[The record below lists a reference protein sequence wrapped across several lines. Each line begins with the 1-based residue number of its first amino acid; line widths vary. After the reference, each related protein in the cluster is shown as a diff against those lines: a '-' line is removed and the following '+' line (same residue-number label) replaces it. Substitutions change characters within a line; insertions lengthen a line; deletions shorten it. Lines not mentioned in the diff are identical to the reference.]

1 MPPGI
6 GASAA
11 LGFAFESVLGT
22 YVPPT
27 VWIPI
32 LEESLVYTEDKY
44 YSPQLRQQ
52 VMHSDVLPSYYH
64 VEGDIRLEVD
74 CNYLPY
80 LMYCS
85 RHTIT
90 KSGAGPF
97 TYKFTPNTSGA
108 SQTAASGATQ
118 RTASLTMLRNGA
130 FFGYTG
136 CTMGG
141 YEFTV
146 DTDEGVLMATMN
158 VMGNGEEDGSGTPS
172 WIAPALFGAD
182 CHRVSVDTSGA
193 TPAFATPS
201 SDFNGFT
208 FRANHNPEPQ
218 NRLIPQ
224 RKAVFTKFGMTDFS
238 VESELDFIDKV
249 EYNNFKAAAV
259 KAFQFESRRPGS
271 AVSFAAATEAVRITT
286 RRAAYDRYDI
296 SVDDIASIIIA
307 GFEGHGL
314 AITGADAY
322 DIEVKSAVNIT

>member
-52 VMHSDVLPSYYH
+52 VTDSDVLPSYYH
-64 VEGDIRLEVD
+64 VEGDVRFEVD
-74 CNYLPY
+74 VNYLPY
-80 LMYCS
+80 FLFCS

-90 KSGAGPF
+90 STGGVY
-97 TYKFTPNTSGA
+97 TFTPNTSGA
-108 SQTAASGATQ
+108 STTAATGLTQ

-141 YEFTV
+141 YEFSV

-158 VMGNGEEDGSGTPS
+158 VMGNGEEDGSGTPA

-182 CHRVSVDTSGA
+182 CHRVSVDTAGV
-193 TPAFATPS
+193 TPTFATPS
-201 SDFNGFT
+201 QDFNGFT

-224 RKAVFTKFGMTDFS
+224 RKAVFTKFGKTDFS
-238 VESELDFIDKV
+238 VESELDFIDKT

-259 KAFQFESRRPGS
+259 KAFQFESRRPGN
-271 AVSFAAATEAVRITT
+271 AASFAAATQAVRITT
-286 RRAAYDRYDI
+286 NRAAYDRYDI
-296 SVDDIASIIIA
+296 SVDDIASIIIG

-314 AITGADAY
+314 NITGGDAY
-322 DIEVKSAVNIT
+322 RIEVKSPVTIT

>member
-1 MPPGI
+1 MPAGI

-44 YSPQLRQQ
+44 YSQQLRQQ
-52 VMHSDVLPSYYH
+52 VTDSDVLPSYYH
-64 VEGDIRLEVD
+64 VEGDIRFEVD
-74 CNYLPY
+74 VNYLPY
-80 LMYCS
+80 FLFCS
-85 RHTIT
+85 RHTP
-90 KSGAGPF
+90 SFAAGVYSF
-97 TYKFTPNTSGA
+97 VPNTAGA
-108 SQTAASGATQ
+108 NSTAATGMVQ
-118 RTASLTMLRNGA
+118 RTCSLTMLRNGVY
-130 FFGYTG
+130 FGYTG

-158 VMGNGEEDGSGTPS
+158 VMGNGEEDGSGTTS
-172 WIAPALFGAD
+172 WIAPSLFGAD
-182 CHRVSVDTSGA
+182 AHRVSVDTAGVSP
-193 TPAFATPS
+193 TFAVPS
-201 SDFNGFT
+201 NDFNGFT

-224 RKAVFTKFGMTDFS
+224 RKAVFTKFGKTDFS
-238 VESELDFIDKV
+238 VESELDFISKT

-259 KAFQFESRRPGS
+259 KAFQFESRKPGN
-271 AVSFAAATEAVRITT
+271 AASFAAATEAVRISTY
-286 RRAAYDRYDI
+286 RAAYDRYDI
-296 SVDDIASIIIA
+296 SVDDIASIIIG

-314 AITGADAY
+314 NITGGDAY
-322 DIEVKSAVNIT
+322 KIEVKSPVTIT

>member
-11 LGFAFESVLGT
+11 LGFGFESTLGT
-22 YVPPT
+22 YAPPT

-44 YSPQLRQQ
+44 YSQQLRQQ
-52 VMHSDVLPSYYH
+52 VTDSDVLPSYYH
-64 VEGDIRLEVD
+64 VEGDIRLEADV
-74 CNYLPY
+74 NYLPY
-80 LMYCS
+80 LMFCS
-85 RHTIT
+85 RHIIASTGGVYT
-90 KSGAGPF
+90 
-97 TYKFTPNTSGA
+97 FTPSIAGATS
-108 SQTAASGATQ
+108 TAATGLVQ
-118 RTASLTMLRNGA
+118 RTCSLTMIRNGQ

-172 WIAPALFGAD
+172 WIAPELFGAD
-182 CHRVSVDTSGA
+182 CHRVSVDTAGVS
-193 TPAFATPS
+193 PAFATPS
-201 SDFNGFT
+201 QDFNGFT

-224 RKAVFTKFGMTDFS
+224 RKAVFTKFGKTDFS
-238 VESELDFIDKV
+238 VESELDFIDKT

-259 KAFQFESRRPGS
+259 KAFQFESRRPGN
-271 AVSFAAATEAVRITT
+271 AATFTAATEAIRITT
-286 RRAAYDRYDI
+286 NRAAYDRYDI
-296 SVDDIASIIIA
+296 SVDDIASIIIG

-314 AITGADAY
+314 NITGGDAY
-322 DIEVKSAVNIT
+322 KIEIKSPVVIT